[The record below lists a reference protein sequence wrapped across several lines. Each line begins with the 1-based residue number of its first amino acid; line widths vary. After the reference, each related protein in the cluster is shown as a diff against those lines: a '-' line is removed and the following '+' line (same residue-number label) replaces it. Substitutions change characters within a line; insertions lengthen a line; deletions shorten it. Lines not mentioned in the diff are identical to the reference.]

1 MENKNIFILGSRGY
15 TKNYGG
21 WETFVQNLIN
31 HWKNK
36 NTHFYVYEIVHKH
49 EEEGVFEVNEITTC
63 IRLYVKQTGYI
74 AMVLFDIKSML
85 FTPKFIKK
93 NQIKNSML
101 YILGPRIG
109 MFFLI
114 YRPYLK
120 KKKLII
126 MENPAGLEWRRG
138 KWNKL
143 VQQYVKISAY
153 TMAKACDY
161 LICDSRGIVQAYNKI
176 IKSKRPIKKYISY
189 GTIVPDKLDGEMP
202 SFVRDFY
209 IQKEIKPYEYYLIL
223 GRFVPENNY
232 ETMLKGFIHSKTKKK
247 LIIICNVEVN
257 KFYRALKN
265 NTNYEEDDR
274 IKILGAIYD
283 KQLLNYIRQY
293 AYGYIH
299 GHSVGGTNPG
309 LLEAMATTSVNILY
323 DVPFNR
329 EVGEK
334 IAFYFKNDSELSL
347 RIKECENITLQ
358 ERKQLNDKARLRM
371 KNDYSWEKIIQEYE
385 NLFESV

>member
-1 MENKNIFILGSRGY
+1 M
-15 TKNYGG
+15 
-21 WETFVQNLIN
+21 
-31 HWKNK
+31 
-36 NTHFYVYEIVHKH
+36 
-49 EEEGVFEVNEITTC
+49 C
-63 IRLYVKQTGYI
+63 IR
-74 AMVLFDIKSML
+74 DS
-85 FTPKFIKK
+85 
-93 NQIKNSML
+93 
-101 YILGPRIG
+101 ILGPRIG

-247 LIIICNVEVN
+247 LIIICNVEEN

-265 NTNYEEDDR
+265 NTNFEEDDR